1 MNAFSATEQTGNK
14 AKTPSLKKLGSVI
27 GMMPLLLL
35 ALIVMFSLLE
45 PRFISEANLFN
56 LTRQSTYLIIICIAQ
71 FFILIT
77 GGIDLS
83 VGSNVALVSVVSAT
97 VMKYFLGIDPES
109 IGMAVT
115 TAVVCG
121 VLTGSLV
128 GLFNGIGVSVLR
140 VTPFVMTLGT
150 LSIASGLALYISGGY
165 SISGLPEQFGN
176 YLAYNSLFGI
186 PVPAIYAAL
195 IIVVTY
201 LLLTWTRFGRYLY
214 AIGSNHKAARLSG
227 VRTSLQQVYAYVIA
241 GTIVGIGGVLLT
253 ARTESGEATLGGTD
267 LILNSIAACLIAGV
281 SLTGGRGLLRNVVLG
296 AIFITALSN
305 GMNLL
310 RVNSYLQTIIIGAV
324 LIIAIA
330 VDQLRGN
337 ERNS

>member
-1 MNAFSATEQTGNK
+1 MNVMSADIPT
-14 AKTPSLKKLGSVI
+14 ARKTKKLDWQRVSASI
-27 GMMPLLLL
+27 GMIPFLLL
-35 ALIVMFSLLE
+35 ALIILVSILE
-45 PRFISEANLFN
+45 PRFISEANVFN
-56 LTRQSTYLIIICIAQ
+56 LTRQSTYLIIICVAQ
-71 FFILIT
+71 FLVLIT

-83 VGSNVALVSVVSAT
+83 VGSNVALVSVVTAT
-97 VMKYFLGIDPES
+97 VMKYMIGIDPQA
-109 IGMAVT
+109 INTAIAV
-115 TAVVCG
+115 AVGCG
-121 VLTGSLV
+121 VLTGALV

-150 LSIASGLALYISGGY
+150 LSMASGLALYVSGGY

-176 YLAYNSLFGI
+176 ILAYDSILGI
-186 PVPAIYAAL
+186 PVPTIYAVL
-195 IIVVTY
+195 IVLLTY
-201 LLLTWTRFGRYLY
+201 LLLNWTRFGRYLY
-214 AIGSNHKAARLSG
+214 AIGSNQKAARLSG
-227 VRTSLQQVYAYVIA
+227 VRTARQQVLVYVMA

-253 ARTESGEATLGGTD
+253 ARTESGEATLGGTE

-281 SLTGGRGLLRNVVLG
+281 SLTGGRGLLRNVVIG

-337 ERNS
+337 ERQN

>member
-1 MNAFSATEQTGNK
+1 MSGVSTQTQVAPASQGVSWRSIAT
-14 AKTPSLKKLGSVI
+14 SI

-35 ALIVMFSLLE
+35 ALIVLFGLLE
-45 PRFISEANLFN
+45 PRFVSEANLFN
-56 LTRQSTYLIIICIAQ
+56 LTRQSTYLIIVCVAQ
-71 FFILIT
+71 FLILIT

-83 VGSNVALVSVVSAT
+83 VGSNVALVSVVTAT
-97 VMKYFLGIDPES
+97 VMKYMLGIDPEAVNW
-109 IGMAVT
+109 AVT
-115 TAVVCG
+115 VAIVSG
-121 VLTGSLV
+121 VLTGAGV
-128 GLFNGIGVSVLR
+128 GLFNGLGVALFR
-140 VTPFVMTLGT
+140 VTPFVMTLGS

-176 YLAYNSLFGI
+176 VLAYDSVYGI
-186 PVPAIYAAL
+186 PVPILYAAV
-195 IIVVTY
+195 IVVLTY
-201 LLLTWTRFGRYLY
+201 VLLSWTRFGRYFY
-214 AIGSNHKAARLSG
+214 AIGSNFKAARLSG
-227 VRTSLQQVYAYVIA
+227 VRTSLNQVFAYVVA

-281 SLTGGRGLLRNVVLG
+281 SLTGGRGLLRNVVMG

-324 LIIAIA
+324 LVIAIA
-330 VDQLRGN
+330 VDQMRDSN
-337 ERNS
+337 RNR

>member
-1 MNAFSATEQTGNK
+1 MNMT
-14 AKTPSLKKLGSVI
+14 SVEMQAAAPASGFGWRGIGASI
-27 GMMPLLLL
+27 GMMPVLLL
-35 ALIVMFSLLE
+35 ALVLLFSLLE
-45 PRFISEANLFN
+45 PRFVSEANLFN
-56 LTRQSTYLIIICIAQ
+56 LTRQSTYLIIICVAQ
-71 FFILIT
+71 FLVLAS

-97 VMKYFLGIDPES
+97 VMKYYMGVDPEAV
-109 IGMAVT
+109 GMAVT
-115 TAVVCG
+115 AGVACG
-121 VLTGSLV
+121 VVTGAMV
-128 GLFNGIGVSVLR
+128 GLVNGLGVAVLR

-150 LSIASGLALYISGGY
+150 LSMATGLALYISGGY

-176 YLAYNSLFGI
+176 YLAYNTLYGI
-186 PVPAIYAAL
+186 PVPTLYAAL
-195 IIVVTY
+195 ILLLTY
-201 LLLTWTRFGRYLY
+201 LLLSWTRFGRYLY
-214 AIGSNHKAARLSG
+214 AIGSNYKAARLSG
-227 VRTSLQQVYAYVIA
+227 VRTSRCLVFVYTFA
-241 GTIVGIGGVLLT
+241 GAIVGIGGVLLT

-330 VDQLRGN
+330 ADQLRGN
-337 ERNS
+337 ERQR

>member
-1 MNAFSATEQTGNK
+1 MSGVSTQTQVAPASQGVSWRSI
-14 AKTPSLKKLGSVI
+14 AASI

-35 ALIVMFSLLE
+35 ALIVLFGLLE
-45 PRFISEANLFN
+45 PRFVSEANLFN
-56 LTRQSTYLIIICIAQ
+56 LTRQSTYLIIVCVAQ
-71 FFILIT
+71 FLILIT

-83 VGSNVALVSVVSAT
+83 VGSNVALVSVVTAT
-97 VMKYFLGIDPES
+97 VMKYMLGIDPEAVNW
-109 IGMAVT
+109 AVT
-115 TAVVCG
+115 VAIVSG
-121 VLTGSLV
+121 VLTGAGV
-128 GLFNGIGVSVLR
+128 GLFNGLGVALFR
-140 VTPFVMTLGT
+140 VTPFVMTLGS

-176 YLAYNSLFGI
+176 VLAYDSVYGI
-186 PVPAIYAAL
+186 PVPILYAAV
-195 IIVVTY
+195 IVVLTY
-201 LLLTWTRFGRYLY
+201 VLLSWTRFGRYFY
-214 AIGSNHKAARLSG
+214 AIGSNFKAARLSG
-227 VRTSLQQVYAYVIA
+227 VRTSLNQVFAYVVA

-281 SLTGGRGLLRNVVLG
+281 SLTGGRGLLRNVVMG

-324 LIIAIA
+324 LVIAIA
-330 VDQLRGN
+330 VDQMRDSN
-337 ERNS
+337 RNR

>member
-1 MNAFSATEQTGNK
+1 MSGVSTQTQVAPASQGVSWRSI
-14 AKTPSLKKLGSVI
+14 AASI

-35 ALIVMFSLLE
+35 ALIVLFGFLE
-45 PRFISEANLFN
+45 PRFVSEANLFN
-56 LTRQSTYLIIICIAQ
+56 LTRQSTYLIIVCVAQ
-71 FFILIT
+71 FLILIT

-83 VGSNVALVSVVSAT
+83 VGSNVALVSVVTAT
-97 VMKYFLGIDPES
+97 VMKYMLGIDPEAVNW
-109 IGMAVT
+109 AVT
-115 TAVVCG
+115 VAIVSG
-121 VLTGSLV
+121 VLTGAGV
-128 GLFNGIGVSVLR
+128 GLFNGLGVALFR
-140 VTPFVMTLGT
+140 VTPFVMTLGS

-176 YLAYNSLFGI
+176 VLAYDSVYGI
-186 PVPAIYAAL
+186 PVPILYAAV
-195 IIVVTY
+195 IVVLTY
-201 LLLTWTRFGRYLY
+201 VLLSWTRFGRYFY
-214 AIGSNHKAARLSG
+214 AIGSNFKAARLSG
-227 VRTSLQQVYAYVIA
+227 VRTSLNQVFAYVVA

-281 SLTGGRGLLRNVVLG
+281 SLTGGRGLLRNVVMG

-324 LIIAIA
+324 LVIAIA
-330 VDQLRGN
+330 VDQMRDSN
-337 ERNS
+337 RNR

>member
-1 MNAFSATEQTGNK
+1 MNVMSADIQGSRK
-14 AKTPSLKKLGSVI
+14 AKKLDWQLISSSI
-27 GMMPLLLL
+27 GMIPLLLL
-35 ALIVMFSLLE
+35 ALIILFSVLE
-45 PRFISEANLFN
+45 PRFISEANVFN
-56 LTRQSTYLIIICIAQ
+56 LTRQSTYLIIICVAQ
-71 FFILIT
+71 FLVLIT

-83 VGSNVALVSVVSAT
+83 VGSNVALVSVVTAT
-97 VMKYFLGIDPES
+97 VMKYMMGIDPQAVNIAITVA
-109 IGMAVT
+109 IG
-115 TAVVCG
+115 CG
-121 VLTGSLV
+121 VLTGALV

-150 LSIASGLALYISGGY
+150 LSMASGLALYVSGGY

-176 YLAYNSLFGI
+176 ILAYDSLFGI
-186 PVPAIYAAL
+186 PVPTLYAVL
-195 IIVVTY
+195 IVLLTY
-201 LLLTWTRFGRYLY
+201 LLLNWTRFGRYLY
-214 AIGSNHKAARLSG
+214 AIGSNQKAARLSG
-227 VRTSLQQVYAYVIA
+227 VRTSRQQVLVYVMA

-253 ARTESGEATLGGTD
+253 ARTESGEATLGGTE

-281 SLTGGRGLLRNVVLG
+281 SLTGGRGLLRNVVIG

-337 ERNS
+337 ERRN

>member
-1 MNAFSATEQTGNK
+1 MNVLSAQMQAGSRTGMNWQ
-14 AKTPSLKKLGSVI
+14 AIGASI
-27 GMMPLLLL
+27 GMIPFLLL
-35 ALIVMFSLLE
+35 ALVLLFSVLE

-56 LTRQSTYLIIICIAQ
+56 LTRQSTYLIIICVAQ
-71 FFILIT
+71 FLILVT

-97 VMKYFLGIDPES
+97 VMKYYMGIDPE
-109 IGMAVT
+109 AVGV
-115 TAVVCG
+115 AVAMG
-121 VLTGSLV
+121 VFSGIVTGTLL
-128 GLFNGIGVSVLR
+128 GIFNGIGVAMLR
-140 VTPFVMTLGT
+140 VTPFVMTLGS
-150 LSIASGLALYISGGY
+150 LSMASGLALYISGGY

-176 YLAYNSLFGI
+176 YFAYDAVYGI
-186 PVPAIYAAL
+186 PVPTLYAAL
-195 IIVVTY
+195 ILLLTY
-201 LLLTWTRFGRYLY
+201 LLLNWTRFGRYLY

-227 VRTSLQQVYAYVIA
+227 VRTTRCLVFVYGFA
-241 GTIVGIGGVLLT
+241 GAIVGIGGVLLT

-330 VDQLRGN
+330 VDQLRGSQ
-337 ERNS
+337 RSR